1 MRKILVVDDD
11 ISIAQL
17 ISDALEDEGFDTVI
31 KNDGKSAYEY
41 IKENQNNIALI
52 TLDII
57 LFLWYYSNVKYL

>member
-17 ISDALEDEGFDTVI
+17 ISDALEDEGFETVM

-41 IKENQNNIALI
+41 I
-52 TLDII
+52 
-57 LFLWYYSNVKYL
+57 